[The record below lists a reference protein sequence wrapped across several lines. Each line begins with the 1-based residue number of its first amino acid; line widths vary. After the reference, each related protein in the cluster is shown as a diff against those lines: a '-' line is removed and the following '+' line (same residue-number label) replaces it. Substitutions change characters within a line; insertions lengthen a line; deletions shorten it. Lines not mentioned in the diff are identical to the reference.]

1 VSSVPDPVSDI
12 ARMLRAFVQCEM
24 YGIVD
29 RLANATSREAVEAAL
44 YEALRAA
51 RAAKMHQGLCERV
64 KADAV
69 WIAGEGSVFK
79 LLEELDRDLVSGLEL
94 VRKIVLRALA
104 M

>member
-1 VSSVPDPVSDI
+1 
-12 ARMLRAFVQCEM
+12 
-24 YGIVD
+24 
-29 RLANATSREAVEAAL
+29 
-44 YEALRAA
+44 
-51 RAAKMHQGLCERV
+51 MHQGLCDRV

-69 WIAGEGSVFK
+69 WIAGEGSVAK